1 MSLTKT
7 LILGL
12 IAGVTIVL
20 GIPLGRIRRP
30 MPSLRLLLNA
40 IAVGILLFLVWDVLS
55 AAWEPID
62 GALSDAHEH
71 VGGLA
76 PAFGYGALFVIG
88 VSVGLLSL
96 VGYERYMA
104 TTTARVTA
112 RAAAAASD
120 RPEATG
126 RNEPAAAPNV
136 AANVAANVVVAP
148 PEPGPAMAGTA
159 VQVRPVRVPGI
170 AGWSPARR
178 LALLIAVG
186 IGLHNFAEGL
196 AIGQSAASGEIALAT
211 MLVIGFGLH
220 NATEGFGIV
229 APLAGDLDDD
239 GSARRPSWRFLLL
252 LALIGGGP
260 TFVGTIVGHGFT
272 SEAVSVVF
280 LTLAAGSIIYV
291 VTQLLGVAAR
301 AKRPDLLAIGLLIG
315 LLAGFAT
322 DAVVGYAGA

>member
-62 GALSDAHEH
+62 GALSAAHDH

-76 PAFGYGALFVIG
+76 PAFGYGALFVLG

-104 TTTARVTA
+104 ATTARVTA
-112 RAAAAASD
+112 GAAAAAAD
-120 RPEATG
+120 RTEIAGTAGNP
-126 RNEPAAAPNV
+126 
-136 AANVAANVVVAP
+136 VVAP
-148 PEPGPAMAGTA
+148 PEPGPALAGTA
-159 VQVRPVRVPGI
+159 VQVRPVRIPGI

-196 AIGQSAASGEIALAT
+196 AIGQSATSGEIALAT

-229 APLAGDLDDD
+229 APLAGDQDDD
-239 GSARRPSWRFLLL
+239 GSARRPSWGFLLL

-291 VTQLLGVAAR
+291 VTQLLGVAAC